1 MDGFVSF
8 ISMSLNLAAAFA
20 FGCTGET
27 ITEKSGHLNMGIP
40 GIMCLGMCGAV
51 IGCNTYLLFGVQNGF
66 LAIFFT
72 LLFSLLLSALGG
84 LLFSF
89 FTVTLNCNQ
98 NVTGLTLTTF
108 GIGVESFVMATIGQK
123 GGFTTVSQNYFQHLF
138 GEKIANANG
147 FTQLFL
153 SYGFLFYLAI
163 ILAVVSTLIMKKT
176 RIGLNLR
183 ACGENPS
190 CADAAGIN
198 VQRYRY
204 IATIIGAMIAG
215 LGGTFLFMNHFKGAL
230 EFDVS
235 SYGWLAVALVIFTM
249 WNPSIGLAGSFLF
262 AMLYCAPSFFSFGT
276 YGKLASAIPYLIT
289 ILVLIVT
296 SIFNK
301 KEGQAPAG
309 LGLAY
314 FREDR

>member
-1 MDGFVSF
+1 MGFVTF
-8 ISMSLNLAAAFA
+8 VSMSLSLAAAFI

-27 ITEKSGHLNMGIP
+27 LTEKVGHLNMGIP

-51 IGCNTYLLFGVQNGF
+51 VGCNVYLSMGVENGF
-66 LAIFFT
+66 LAILFT
-72 LLFSLLLSALGG
+72 LLFSLLLSGLGG
-84 LLFSF
+84 LLFAF
-89 FTVTLNCNQ
+89 FTVTLQCNQ

-108 GIGVESFVMATIGQK
+108 GVGVQSFIIGTIGQK
-123 GGFTTVSQNYFQHLF
+123 GGFTTVSTNYFQYLF
-138 GEKIANANG
+138 GEKIATANW

-153 SYGFLFYLAI
+153 GYGFLFYVSIAIAI
-163 ILAVVSTLIMKKT
+163 IVTIIMKKT

-198 VQRYRY
+198 VARYRY
-204 IATIIGAMIAG
+204 IATIVGAMIAG

-249 WNPSIGLAGSFLF
+249 WNPIIGIAGSFLF
-262 AMLYCAPSFFSFGT
+262 AMLYCAPAYFNFGT
-276 YGKLASAIPYLIT
+276 YGKLATAIPYLIT
-289 ILVLIVT
+289 IIVLIVT

-309 LGLAY
+309 LGLSY